1 MKMSLFVKVV
11 VLCTQKII
19 ITYNTL
25 GIEHFVFLLPLEE
38 QYFRNKD
45 LMESDVGSRNKI
57 VI

>member
-11 VLCTQKII
+11 VLGTQKII
-19 ITYNTL
+19 ITYNTQ